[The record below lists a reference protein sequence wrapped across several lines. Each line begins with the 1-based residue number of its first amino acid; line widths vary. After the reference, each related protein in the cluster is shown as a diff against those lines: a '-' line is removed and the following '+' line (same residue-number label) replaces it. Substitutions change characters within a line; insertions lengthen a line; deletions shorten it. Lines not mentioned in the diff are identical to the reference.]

1 MSRGPA
7 VIITEKDNA
16 ARRIAEILSDD
27 TADTEQIAGVSV
39 YKWGGKRCIGLSGH
53 VVGVDF
59 PPEYNDWRDVEPV
72 ELIDA
77 PIDTQPTQEGI
88 VRALRQLAR
97 RASHVTIATDYDREG
112 ELIG

>member
-7 VIITEKDNA
+7 LIVTEKDNA

-27 TADTEQIAGVSV
+27 TADTERVAGVSV

-77 PIDTQPTQEGI
+77 PIDTPAHPRGDRP
-88 VRALRQLAR
+88 RAPQTRPPGLPCHYRHRLRSGGR
-97 RASHVTIATDYDREG
+97 VDR
-112 ELIG
+112 